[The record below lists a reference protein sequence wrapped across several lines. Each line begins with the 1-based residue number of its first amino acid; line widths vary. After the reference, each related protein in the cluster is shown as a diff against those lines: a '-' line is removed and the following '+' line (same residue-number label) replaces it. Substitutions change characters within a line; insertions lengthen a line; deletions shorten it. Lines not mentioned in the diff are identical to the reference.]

1 MSMKTKLLSILA
13 LVALLGCDNG
23 IKPASLDEIVQA
35 TCILHDG
42 LGQGVL
48 VGFNDMPTERVFLL
62 TARHVATFNGAP
74 KNEVHVRIANQCP
87 MTITN
92 SYNRWLT
99 AKPGLDV
106 AWIELN
112 ADEIASLRNKNSLK
126 YIAITNGPNAIANK
140 GILGTNANGFEDII
154 KAKRSSSSA
163 VTLFFRN
170 AQLDAVAEN
179 RIYDDGQFQSDYNN
193 VYKIVRSRFVGAIAS
208 VNTPRGES
216 GGAVAA
222 KVKYGSTD
230 YWVLGGVIIGGRDNP
245 PTHCAIAPI
254 GETLMEMRYCN
265 RLLKDYPELW

>member
-1 MSMKTKLLSILA
+1 MKTKLLSILS

-48 VGFNDMPTERVFLL
+48 VGFNDMSSERVFLL

-112 ADEIASLRNKNSLK
+112 DDEIADLRMKNCLK
-126 YIAITNGPNAIANK
+126 YIAITNGPNTVADK
-140 GILGTNANGFEDII
+140 GIPGTCANGFENII
-154 KAKRSSSSA
+154 KAKRSSTTT

-170 AQLDAVAEN
+170 ARLDAVAEN
-179 RIYDDGQFQSDYNN
+179 CIYDNGEFKADYNN
-193 VYKIVRSRFVGAIAS
+193 SYNVVTSRFVGAIAS
-208 VNTPRGES
+208 VNTPKGES
-216 GGAVAA
+216 GGAVVA

-230 YWVLGGVIIGGRDNP
+230 YWMLGGVIIGGRDNP

-254 GETLMEMRYCN
+254 GETLIEMRYCN
-265 RLLKDYPELW
+265 RLLKDYPGLW